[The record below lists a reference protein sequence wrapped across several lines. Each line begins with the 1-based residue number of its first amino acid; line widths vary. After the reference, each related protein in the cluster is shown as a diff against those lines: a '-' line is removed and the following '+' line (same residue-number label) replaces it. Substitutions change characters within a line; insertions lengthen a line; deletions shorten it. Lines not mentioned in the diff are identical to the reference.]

1 MFRFVLNGRPESVSG
16 VAPTTTLLEW
26 LRGSGRVG
34 TKEGC
39 AEGDCGA
46 CTVAFLHDEGWRS
59 VNACLVPLPAVADRE
74 VVTVEGLASEEGLHP
89 AQSAMVEAL
98 GSQCGYCTPGFVMS
112 LFEATYRQDLD
123 ADWKKADQICGN
135 LCRCT
140 GYRPIQEALEQ
151 VAGTIPEDDF
161 RDRDAPTLES
171 FSVEVGEQRFYRPGT
186 LAELYEILGREPQA
200 RLVAGATDLGLD
212 ITKKGVRFPCL
223 VSLEG
228 LPLAGITN
236 EDGTW
241 RIGATTTLSV
251 LEAAEVHPALNQMLR
266 FFASRQIKNR
276 ATVGGNLCNASP
288 IGDLAPVLMA
298 LEAKV
303 VLASALGERRLLLE
317 DFFLDYRQTAMLDG
331 EVLTAVEIR
340 EPAPSTRA
348 WAHKVCK
355 RREMDI
361 SAVCLGVAVSV
372 EDGVV
377 VDARLAYGGMAATTR
392 RAEAAEEALL
402 GQPWTE
408 ATVRAAMDAVDFT
421 PFSDHRGSAWY
432 RGQLARNLLLRFWE
446 LNP

>member
-1 MFRFVLNGRPESVSG
+1 
-16 VAPTTTLLEW
+16 
-26 LRGSGRVG
+26 
-34 TKEGC
+34 
-39 AEGDCGA
+39 
-46 CTVAFLHDEGWRS
+46 VAFLHDEGWRS

-140 GYRPIQEALEQ
+140 GYRPIQDALDQ
-151 VAGTIPEDDF
+151 VAGSNPEDDF

-171 FSVEVGEQRFYRPGT
+171 FSVDVGDQRFYRPGT

-251 LEAAEVHPALNQMLR
+251 LEAAQVHPALNQMLR

-288 IGDLAPVLMA
+288 IGDLAPILMA

-303 VLASALGERRLLLE
+303 VLASASAGGLLPGLPPDGDVGRRGA
-317 DFFLDYRQTAMLDG
+317 DRGRD
-331 EVLTAVEIR
+331 
-340 EPAPSTRA
+340 SRA
-348 WAHKVCK
+348 GSF
-355 RREMDI
+355 DP
-361 SAVCLGVAVSV
+361 CLGPQ
-372 EDGVV
+372 G
-377 VDARLAYGGMAATTR
+377 LQAA
-392 RAEAAEEALL
+392 
-402 GQPWTE
+402 
-408 ATVRAAMDAVDFT
+408 
-421 PFSDHRGSAWY
+421 
-432 RGQLARNLLLRFWE
+432 
-446 LNP
+446 